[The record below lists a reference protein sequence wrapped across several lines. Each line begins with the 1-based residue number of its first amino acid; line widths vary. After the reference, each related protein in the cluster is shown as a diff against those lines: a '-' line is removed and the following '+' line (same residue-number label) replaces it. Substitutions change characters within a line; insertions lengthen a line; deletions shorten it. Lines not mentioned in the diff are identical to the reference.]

1 MVSVVVAV
9 CDFKICIDWFDAFFF
24 SEKGCTCFDVTN
36 DIISVSIVLKSVQRK
51 DKVKRVAFVFQ
62 PFWSFV
68 FYISLILFRSL
79 FLQSSVCYSVQS
91 IRGLSAVLRS
101 LVNVGYSRV
110 SSVHVAD
117 RWSPGRRVVGRS
129 MPWNLHT
136 RFTRC

>member
-9 CDFKICIDWFDAFFF
+9 CDFKICIDWFDEFFFF

-91 IRGLSAVLRS
+91 IRGLSV
-101 LVNVGYSRV
+101 VV
-110 SSVHVAD
+110 S
-117 RWSPGRRVVGRS
+117 
-129 MPWNLHT
+129 
-136 RFTRC
+136 C